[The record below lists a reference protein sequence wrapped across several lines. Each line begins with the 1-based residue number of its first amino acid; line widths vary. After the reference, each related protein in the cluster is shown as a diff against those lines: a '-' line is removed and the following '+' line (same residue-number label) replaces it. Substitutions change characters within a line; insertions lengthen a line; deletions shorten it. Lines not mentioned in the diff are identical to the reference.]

1 MKNNFIKSPLNY
13 TGGKHKLL
21 PQIIPL
27 LPPPPSDEIIGNQ
40 AFIDLFTG
48 GANVIANING
58 YKLYANDIDI
68 NVINIYKSFQS
79 STVDDIIKY
88 INEKIKEYD
97 LTINNADGY
106 NLFRKHFNESEIKNP
121 LDLFIL
127 ICFSFNHQIRFNSKG
142 EFNMPFGK
150 ERSCYNK
157 TIENN
162 LIKFHDAIKEV
173 NFNSIDFRKLK
184 VHNLKKGDYVY
195 CDPPYLIT
203 CASYNEKDGWNE
215 NDERDLL
222 KLLDTL
228 DEKGVYFGL
237 SNVLENKGK
246 QNTILNEWIENN
258 NYVVYHLNNTY
269 SNCSYHGKNKET
281 TTDEV
286 FITNYKK

>member
-1 MKNNFIKSPLNY
+1 
-13 TGGKHKLL
+13 
-21 PQIIPL
+21 
-27 LPPPPSDEIIGNQ
+27 
-40 AFIDLFTG
+40 
-48 GANVIANING
+48 
-58 YKLYANDIDI
+58 
-68 NVINIYKSFQS
+68 
-79 STVDDIIKY
+79 
-88 INEKIKEYD
+88 
-97 LTINNADGY
+97 
-106 NLFRKHFNESEIKNP
+106 
-121 LDLFIL
+121 
-127 ICFSFNHQIRFNSKG
+127 
-142 EFNMPFGK
+142 MPFGK

-162 LIKFHDAIKEV
+162 LLKFHNAIKEV